1 MNNLIIWMLLFMA
14 GLGFGHSFVPPKTDR
29 YVVEYHHPAQVDD
42 IGLVKLT
49 QKDVEELIR

>member
-14 GLGFGHSFVPPKTDR
+14 GLGFGHSYVAPKTDR

-49 QKDVEELIR
+49 LADIEEQLK